1 MVPRVLTAFVLGAGL
16 ADPHDAAA
24 HRAQGIIVQNDF
36 DELAAAQM
44 KTAAQAESFF
54 AGIEDQTRKT
64 LLAVV
69 KIDDQTGARFGE
81 SALRTAAFGDRQAGH
96 GYTFSPKNSDGRA
109 GGVSFWDPGGGSASI
124 FWALTV
130 RVRTQMLASRFKK

>member
-1 MVPRVLTAFVLGAGL
+1 MPLSNEISGTGLNGLQAGFAFVLGAGL

-81 SALRTAAFGDRQAGH
+81 SALRTAAFR
-96 GYTFSPKNSDGRA
+96 
-109 GGVSFWDPGGGSASI
+109 
-124 FWALTV
+124 
-130 RVRTQMLASRFKK
+130 